1 MPDAAGRVFPLI
13 MPLSSRWIRFGW
25 FVIGAVGLLVVI
37 LMAYRER
44 AQAAADALVTHTL
57 EVVGQV
63 ESTKSD
69 LRGAS
74 NELRGYVLTN
84 QELWLDAYRHH
95 LRLGQ
100 QAAEKIAELVEDNPM
115 EEARAAALLGVLREY
130 TQWSQELLEI
140 FHTQGLA
147 GASAA
152 VRTGKGEL
160 ALGNLDRIANDVL
173 NHERGL
179 LSSRQHTSSQLRQA
193 ALGLQVVL
201 ALLVMTQVFASGY
214 LVRARYKSYQR
225 EQETLRLSQSYAES
239 IVATIRHPLIVLDS
253 FLRVVSANR
262 AYDQQ
267 FQAAPG
273 QLEGLPWTEIAG
285 GMWNIPELVAHL
297 HSVIDEHAPM
307 ESFRLRHQ
315 FAVLGNRQLLLNV
328 RKVYQPGVRTGLL
341 LVVIEDE
348 TERAKS
354 EERLEQINRELQGFA
369 YSVAH
374 DLRAPLRGMQGFSE
388 ALREDYWQT
397 LDERGQGYLLRIEAA
412 AKRMDE
418 LIRDLLDYSR
428 LSRAELPIAP
438 VAFHQVVA
446 AAKQQLAGV
455 LRETDATLRV
465 PDELPLVLGHFGT
478 LVQVLANLIGNS
490 IKFVAPGTKPVV
502 TIRAE
507 PRGNLVRVA
516 VEDNGIGVAPQFH
529 DKIFRVFERLHGPE
543 DYPGTG
549 IGLAVVRKGIERLG
563 GRVGVE
569 SEAGRGACFW
579 FELPAAS
586 DPMR

>member
-1 MPDAAGRVFPLI
+1 M
-13 MPLSSRWIRFGW
+13 
-25 FVIGAVGLLVVI
+25 IGVVGLLVVV
-37 LMAYRER
+37 LMAFRER

-84 QELWLDAYRHH
+84 QGQWLDAYRRH

-100 QAAEKIAELVEDNPM
+100 QAAEKIAELVEDNPT
-115 EEARAAALLGVLREY
+115 EEARAAAMLGVLREY
-130 TQWSQELLEI
+130 TEWSQELLEI

-152 VRTGKGEL
+152 VRTGKGES
-160 ALGNLDRIANDVL
+160 ALGNLDKIANDVL
-173 NHERGL
+173 THERGL
-179 LSSRQHTSSQLRQA
+179 LSSRQHTSSRLRKA
-193 ALGLQVVL
+193 ALGLQIVL
-201 ALLVMTQVFASGY
+201 ALLVIAQVGGSGY
-214 LVRARYKSYQR
+214 LVRGRYKSYQR

-262 AYDQQ
+262 AYYQQ
-267 FQAAPG
+267 FPAEPG
-273 QLEGLPWTEIAG
+273 QLEGLPLTEIAG
-285 GMWNIPELVAHL
+285 GMWNIPDLVAHL

-307 ESFRLRHQ
+307 ESFRLSHQ
-315 FAVLGNRQLLLNV
+315 FATLGSRQLLLNA

-341 LVVIEDE
+341 LVAIEDE

-354 EERLEQINRELQGFA
+354 EDRLEQINRELQGFA

-388 ALREDYWQT
+388 ALREDYSQV
-397 LDERGQGYLLRIEAA
+397 LDERGRGYTLRIEAA

-438 VAFHQVVA
+438 VAFYQVVA
-446 AAKQQLAGV
+446 AAKQQLAGL
-455 LRETDATLRV
+455 LREADATLKV
-465 PDELPLVLGHFGT
+465 PDDLPVVLGHFGT

-490 IKFVAPGTKPVV
+490 TKFVAPGTKPVV

-507 PRGNLVRVA
+507 PRGSVVRVV

-569 SEAGRGACFW
+569 SEAGSGACFW

>member
-1 MPDAAGRVFPLI
+1 
-13 MPLSSRWIRFGW
+13 
-25 FVIGAVGLLVVI
+25 VIGIVGLIGVV
-37 LMAYRER
+37 LMAFRER

-63 ESTKSD
+63 EATKSD

-74 NELRGYVLTN
+74 NELRGYVLTH
-84 QELWLDAYRHH
+84 QEQWLEASRRH

-100 QAAEKIAELVEDNPM
+100 QAASLTAELVRDNPV
-115 EEARAAALLGVLREY
+115 EQARAATMLAIIRDY

-140 FHTQGLA
+140 FNAQGLA
-147 GASAA
+147 GAAAA
-152 VRTGKGEL
+152 VRTGNGES
-160 ALGNLDRIANDVL
+160 ALGSLDRTANAVL
-173 NHERGL
+173 TEERGL
-179 LSSRQHTSSQLRQA
+179 LSGRQHTSSRLRKA
-193 ALGLQVVL
+193 ALGLQIML
-201 ALLVMTQVFASGY
+201 ALLVTAQVFASGY
-214 LVRARYKSYQR
+214 LVRARYKSDQR
-225 EQETLRLSQSYAES
+225 EQETLRLSQAYAES

-262 AYDQQ
+262 AYYQQ
-267 FQAAPG
+267 FQVAAGPI
-273 QLEGLPWTEIAG
+273 EGLPLTEIAG

-297 HSVIDEHAPM
+297 HSVIDEHEPM
-307 ESFRLRHQ
+307 ESFRLLHR
-315 FAVLGNRQLLLNV
+315 FAALGNRQLLLNA

-341 LVVIEDE
+341 LVAIEDE

-388 ALREDYWQT
+388 ALREDYGQV
-397 LDERGQGYLLRIEAA
+397 LDETGRSYTLRIAAA

-428 LSRAELPIAP
+428 LARAELPIAP
-438 VAFHQVVA
+438 VEIYQVVA

-455 LRETDATLRV
+455 LQEAGATLNV
-465 PDELPLVLGHFGT
+465 PEDLPVVQGHFGT
-478 LVQVLANLIGNS
+478 LVQVLANLLGNS
-490 IKFVAPGTKPVV
+490 AKFVPLGIKPVV
-502 TIRAE
+502 TIQSE
-507 PRGNLVRVA
+507 TRGNVVRISVA
-516 VEDNGIGVAPQFH
+516 DNGIGVAPQFH
-529 DKIFRVFERLHGPE
+529 EKIFQVFERLHGPE
-543 DYPGTG
+543 EFPGTG

-569 SEAGRGACFW
+569 SAAGSGACFW
-579 FELPAAS
+579 FELPAAPG
-586 DPMR
+586 PMR